1 MLRKLSVA
9 IALTTTLGIGITATP
24 ASADGLNRCLR
35 RVDRGLNHD
44 INRLGGQDGRALAR
58 DQRQACRDRHL
69 H

>member
-9 IALTTTLGIGITATP
+9 IVLTTTLGIGVSTTP

-35 RVDRGLNHD
+35 RVDRRVDNY

-58 DQRQACRDRHL
+58 DQRQRCRDFH
-69 H
+69 